1 MPLHID
7 RVETEME
14 VTTDR
19 TRHRNRR
26 SWEFLG
32 SEEEIR
38 DRLRPLV
45 LEILE
50 EELERLRRELG

>member
-7 RVETEME
+7 RVETE
-14 VTTDR
+14 VDL
-19 TRHRNRR
+19 TRSTPPGAAGKSRAPG
-26 SWEFLG
+26 G
-32 SEEEIR
+32 SDEELREW
-38 DRLRPLV
+38 LRPLV